1 MGLFGFRK
9 NSRQDSGISKMN
21 YIEKN
26 NYISSFILAA
36 YNKLKNEED
45 EPVKAAM
52 YLTLNLIYRD
62 SEKLSKNAY
71 YIRATKTND
80 ITAHNIFM
88 EAGIAP
94 FVIMLEFLEPDDA
107 VHLFVNYIMLIEE
120 GLDSKSF
127 FYLKETINKSCFV
140 DDPNFW
146 PVAQMFEMPWFKL
159 LEPNTIEH
167 LSNRMRSRQ

>member
-52 YLTLNLIYRD
+52 YITLNLIYRD

-94 FVIMLEFLEPDDA
+94 FVIMLEFLEPDGLCCTSRKADEITPAPDA
-107 VHLFVNYIMLIEE
+107 
-120 GLDSKSF
+120 
-127 FYLKETINKSCFV
+127 
-140 DDPNFW
+140 
-146 PVAQMFEMPWFKL
+146 AMPWH
-159 LEPNTIEH
+159 PRAPC
-167 LSNRMRSRQ
+167 SGARVA